1 MLQMLAENWWI
12 FAVRGVAA
20 ILFGV
25 LAFLWPGPT
34 VIVLALLF
42 GAYALVDGVVLLVSL
57 IRGDPAARRNGWA
70 VGIMGVLGVVA
81 GIITVL
87 VPEITALALLY
98 VVAAWAIILGIFQ
111 IIAAIRL
118 RREIEG
124 ELWLGLGGVISVLF
138 GLYLAIFPGP
148 GLLSLAWLVGIWAVI
163 FGVFNLVLAFRL
175 RGIRQGQGPAA
186 RPA

>member
-1 MLQMLAENWWI
+1 MVQMLAENWWI

-20 ILFGV
+20 IAFGI

-42 GAYALVDGVVLLVSL
+42 GAYALVDGVVLLISL
-57 IRGDPAARRNGWA
+57 IRGDPGARRNAWA

-81 GIITVL
+81 GIVSVL

-111 IIAAIRL
+111 IVAAIRL

-124 ELWLGLGGVISVLF
+124 ELWMGLGGLISVLF

-148 GLLSLAWLVGIWAVI
+148 GLLSLAWLVGIWAVV
-163 FGVFNLVLAFRL
+163 FGIFNLVLAFRL
-175 RGIRQGQGPAA
+175 RGLRQGQAA
-186 RPA
+186 RAA

>member
-1 MLQMLAENWWI
+1 MVQMLAENWWI

-20 ILFGV
+20 IAFGI

-42 GAYALVDGVVLLVSL
+42 GAYALVDGVVLLISL
-57 IRGDPAARRNGWA
+57 IRGDPGARRNAWA

-81 GIITVL
+81 GIVSVL

-124 ELWLGLGGVISVLF
+124 ELWMGLGGLISVLF

-148 GLLSLAWLVGIWAVI
+148 GLLSLAWLVGIWAVV
-163 FGVFNLVLAFRL
+163 FGIFNLVLAFRL
-175 RGIRQGQGPAA
+175 RGLRQGHAA
-186 RPA
+186 RAA

>member
-20 ILFGV
+20 IAFGI

-42 GAYALVDGVVLLVSL
+42 GAYALVDGVVLLISL
-57 IRGDPAARRNGWA
+57 IRGDPVARRNAWS

-81 GIITVL
+81 GIVSVL
-87 VPEITALALLY
+87 LPEITALALLY
-98 VVAAWAIILGIFQ
+98 VVAAWSIVSGIFQ

-118 RREIEG
+118 RREMEG

-148 GLLSLAWLVGIWAVI
+148 GLLSLAWLVGIWAIV
-163 FGVFNLVLAFRL
+163 FGVTNLVLAFRL
-175 RGIRQGQGPAA
+175 RGRGQGQAAQPA
-186 RPA
+186 

>member
-57 IRGDPAARRNGWA
+57 IRGDPDARRNAWA
-70 VGIMGVLGVVA
+70 VGIMGVLGVGA
-81 GIITVL
+81 GIVSVL

-98 VVAAWAIILGIFQ
+98 VVAAWAIVSGIFQ

-124 ELWLGLGGVISVLF
+124 ELWLGLGGLISVLF

-148 GLLSLAWLVGIWAVI
+148 GLLSLAWLVGIWAVV
-163 FGVFNLVLAFRL
+163 FGVVNLVLAFRL
-175 RGIRQGQGPAA
+175 RGMGQGQAA
-186 RPA
+186 QAA

>member
-1 MLQMLAENWWI
+1 MLQMLAGNWWI

-57 IRGDPAARRNGWA
+57 IRGDPAARRNAWS
-70 VGIMGVLGVVA
+70 VGIMGVLGVAA
-81 GIITVL
+81 GIVSVL
-87 VPEITALALLY
+87 VPEITAVALLY
-98 VVAAWAIILGIFQ
+98 VVAAWAIIAGIFQ

-148 GLLSLAWLVGIWAVI
+148 GLLSLAWLVGFWAVV
-163 FGVFNLVLAFRL
+163 FGVINLVLAFRL
-175 RGIRQGQGPAA
+175 RGMGQGRQAA
-186 RPA
+186 QTT

>member
-1 MLQMLAENWWI
+1 MLQMLAQNWWI

-57 IRGDPAARRNGWA
+57 IRGDPAARRNAWA
-70 VGIMGVLGVVA
+70 VGIMGVLGVAA
-81 GIITVL
+81 GIVSVL
-87 VPEITALALLY
+87 VPEITAVALLY
-98 VVAAWAIILGIFQ
+98 VVAAWSIVLGIMQ

-124 ELWLGLGGVISVLF
+124 ELWMGLSGLISLLF
-138 GLYLAIFPGP
+138 GLYLAIFPGA
-148 GLLSLAWLVGIWAVI
+148 GLVSLAWLVGIWAVI
-163 FGVFNLVLAFRL
+163 FGVFNLMLAFRL
-175 RGIRQGQGPAA
+175 RGRSQGRQEP

>member
-20 ILFGV
+20 IAFGI

-42 GAYALVDGVVLLVSL
+42 GAYALVDGVVLLISL
-57 IRGDPAARRNGWA
+57 IRGDPVARRNAWS

-81 GIITVL
+81 GIVSVL

-98 VVAAWAIILGIFQ
+98 VVAAWAIILGIMQ

-124 ELWLGLGGVISVLF
+124 EVWLGLGGLISVLF

-148 GLLSLAWLVGIWAVI
+148 GLLSLAWLVGFWAVV
-163 FGVFNLVLAFRL
+163 FGVINLVLAFRL
-175 RGIRQGQGPAA
+175 RGLKPGQAAQPA
-186 RPA
+186 

>member
-1 MLQMLAENWWI
+1 MLQMLAGNWWI

-57 IRGDPAARRNGWA
+57 IRGDPAARRNAWS

-81 GIITVL
+81 GIVSVL
-87 VPEITALALLY
+87 VPQITALALLY
-98 VVAAWAIILGIFQ
+98 VVAAWAIFLGILQ

-124 ELWLGLGGVISVLF
+124 ELWLGLGGLISVLF
-138 GLYLAIFPGP
+138 GLYLAVFPGP
-148 GLLSLAWLVGIWAVI
+148 GLVSLAWLVGIWAVV
-163 FGVFNLVLAFRL
+163 FGIFNLMLAFRL
-175 RGIRQGQGPAA
+175 RGKRQGQAA
-186 RPA
+186 RAT